1 MGRQQTI
8 VGLDVG
14 TTKTC
19 AVIGKEH
26 RDAQLRVLGM
36 GTAPSYGLKGGQIV
50 DMVLTI
56 KAIDEAVY
64 RAEKSAKT
72 RINGVVA
79 GVAGGHL
86 KSQSQH
92 AELRLTGQQHEVDD
106 HHINAVVR
114 TAATLSLPAERE
126 LVAIIPKTFSV
137 DHLTNVMDPRGLTG
151 RRLAVDAHVVTGA
164 TNAVANLET
173 CASRAGVTLV
183 GKVLQP
189 LASADACLTHDQ
201 RREGVALVDIGGGT
215 TDVAVFVDD
224 ACWHIAVIP
233 MGGALVTADI
243 ARGLRL
249 PSRVAEAV
257 KIEHGRVD
265 PWAASDKSTVEA
277 PGFDFGAPVAIRRRD
292 LAEVITARM
301 EEILAHVKDALARS
315 GYYDIL
321 AAGVVLTGG
330 GSRVPG
336 LTGLASDTLDLP
348 ATIGRP
354 LALWGLD
361 DEMRAPE
368 FSTGIGLMLAGAH
381 PESGQGWLEPKQA
394 RHGGVL
400 TRLGGWMR
408 SVVRP
413 PAA

>member
-1 MGRQQTI
+1 M
-8 VGLDVG
+8 G

-19 AVIGKEH
+19 AVIGQAQ
-26 RDAQLRVLGM
+26 RDAQLRVIGM

-64 RAEKSAKT
+64 LAEKSAKT

-92 AELRLTGQQHEVDD
+92 AELRLAGQDHEVDD
-106 HHINAVVR
+106 RHINSVVR
-114 TAATLSLPAERE
+114 TAATLSLPDERE
-126 LVAIIPKTFSV
+126 IVAIIPKTFSV

-151 RRLAVDAHVVTGA
+151 RQLSVDAHVVTGA

-173 CASRAGVTLV
+173 CANRAGVTVV

-201 RREGVALVDIGGGT
+201 RREGVVLVDIGGGT
-215 TDVAVFVDD
+215 TDVAIFVDD

-249 PSRVAEAV
+249 PSKVAEAV

-265 PWAASDKSTVEA
+265 PWVASDESTVEA

-301 EEILAHVKDALARS
+301 EEILTHVKDALARS

-330 GSRVPG
+330 GSRIPG
-336 LTGLASDTLDLP
+336 LTGMASDTLDLP
-348 ATIGRP
+348 VSIGRP
-354 LALWGLD
+354 HALWGLD
-361 DEMRAPE
+361 DDMRAPE
-368 FSTGIGLMLAGAH
+368 FSTGIGLMLAGAR

-394 RHGGVL
+394 RQAGAL